1 MRNVGIRLAAT
12 AAIAALV
19 SAGAHAQRGSPNGEW
34 LSYSGDPASSKYS
47 ALDQIDA
54 GNVAKLGI
62 AWRRPALDA
71 AIRAQAPQMRAA
83 RQFRGTPLK
92 IGGVLYAPNAV
103 GFVEAFDP
111 GTGKTLW
118 VEPPLEPG
126 PSGYRGAST
135 RGIAFWSGS
144 AQTAGSEPRIL
155 VQHTEFLLAL
165 DPKTGKPI
173 PTFGANGRVFLS
185 EGMGADMRYTWTGAP
200 LVIGDVVVLGMSPF
214 DEFPNKEAT
223 RSDVRA
229 YDVRTGKLRWQFH
242 VIPQRGEH
250 GVETWE
256 GGSWEYTGHSPV
268 WSMFSADAE
277 LGHVYMPVTA
287 PTSDMYGGHRLG
299 DNLYS
304 QSIVCVEA
312 ATGRRVWH
320 FQTVHHDLWD
330 YDPPAAPI
338 LMDITVDGKPVKAVA
353 LLTKQA
359 YAYVLDRVT
368 GEPVWPIVERP
379 VPQSNVPG
387 ERTSPTQP
395 IPTKPPAFD
404 LQGATEENLIDFT
417 PELRAEAL
425 EILKRYTSGPLF
437 TPPTI
442 RDDST
447 GAGKLGTIQLPG
459 SAGAASWTGG
469 AFDPD
474 TQILYVPSANAP
486 FVADLEPG
494 DPSRTNLRYV
504 KGKRLWGPAGPRGL
518 PLFKPPYGR
527 VTAIDMNKGEI
538 LWQVANGDG
547 PRDNPAIAHLKLGN
561 LGNTGHAAPL
571 VTKTLLFVGEGSSA
585 MVVGSRVPPEMP
597 FDTAPNYGEPWF
609 RALDKATGRVLAEI
623 ELPAGMTGAP
633 MTYLHGGK
641 QHIVIPVGGRDEE
654 PEWVALTVRD

>member
-1 MRNVGIRLAAT
+1 MKTLGIGLAAL
-12 AAIAALV
+12 AL
-19 SAGAHAQRGSPNGEW
+19 AGFAHAQRSAPAGEW
-34 LSYSGDPASSKYS
+34 HSYSGDAASTKYS
-47 ALDQIDA
+47 PLDQIDA
-54 GNVAKLGI
+54 TNVAKLAI
-62 AWRRPALDA
+62 AWRRPSLDA
-71 AIRAQAPQMRAA
+71 AVLAQAPQMRAA
-83 RQFRGTPLK
+83 KQFRGTPLK
-92 IGGVLYAPNAV
+92 IGDVLYAPNGV
-103 GFVEAFDP
+103 GYVEAFDP

-118 VEPPLEPG
+118 VEPPLETG
-126 PSGYRGAST
+126 ANAYRGAST
-135 RGIAFWSGS
+135 RGIGYWSGS
-144 AQTAGSEPRIL
+144 GAAPRLL
-155 VQHTEFLLAL
+155 VQHTEYLLAL

-173 PTFGANGRVFLS
+173 QSFGANGRIYLS
-185 EGMGADMRYTWTGAP
+185 EGMGPDMRYTWTGAP

-214 DEFPNKEAT
+214 DEFANKEAT

-242 VIPQRGEH
+242 VIPQKGEF

-256 GGSWEYTGHSPV
+256 NGSWEYTGHSPV
-268 WSMFSADAE
+268 WSTFSADTE
-277 LGHVYMPVTA
+277 LGYLYMPVTA

-312 ATGRRVWH
+312 ATGKRVWH

-338 LMDITVDGKPVKAVA
+338 LMDITVDGKPIKAVA

-359 YAYVLDRVT
+359 YAYVLDRMT

-404 LQGATEENLIDFT
+404 LQGATEENLIDYT

-425 EILKRYTSGPLF
+425 EIFKRYTTGPLF
-437 TPPTI
+437 TPPSI
-442 RDDST
+442 RDDRP
-447 GAGKLGTIQLPG
+447 GGNLGTIELPG

-469 AFDPD
+469 GFDPE
-474 TQILYVPSANAP
+474 TQTLYVPSSSSP

-527 VTAIDMNKGEI
+527 ISAIDMNKGEI
-538 LWQVANGDG
+538 VWQVANGDG
-547 PRDNPAIAHLKLGN
+547 PRDNPAIAHLKLGP
-561 LGNTGHAAPL
+561 LGNTGHSAPL

-597 FDTAPNYGEPWF
+597 FDTAPNYGEPWL
-609 RALDKATGRVLAEI
+609 RAYDKATGKVLAEI
-623 ELPAGMTGAP
+623 KLPAGMTGAS
-633 MTYLHGGK
+633 MTYLHRGK
-641 QHIVIPVGGRDEE
+641 QYIVVPWAGATKTPSGSRS
-654 PEWVALTVRD
+654 ACRN